1 MPCQNA
7 SSSHPSG
14 SRTPSGTRPARQRGL
29 VWRIVRLGAGACFI
43 RYGVRACRRGRNPAP
58 PRSPRLCRC
67 RRCDQRDGDQGTHP
81 TAAVTTVQR
90 SETLSKAAAVGLFA
104 SIGGKNMAQ
113 YASWVKSWAG
123 SPMTARDGGVAP
135 AAVRSESQRTTRTGK
150 SPSNG
155 GWRLSVTRQVACWT
169 RPDLWVC
176 GGAPRR
182 NRTGDPIL
190 TIDARRVHNALQHLT
205 CPHSYAGER
214 RCRGSRREAGR
225 G

>member
-1 MPCQNA
+1 LPCQNA

-14 SRTPSGTRPARQRGL
+14 SRTPSGTRPARQRGP

-58 PRSPRLCRC
+58 LRSPRLCRC

-104 SIGGKNMAQ
+104 SIGGKDMAQ

-123 SPMTARDGGVAP
+123 SPMTARDGSEWP
-135 AAVRSESQRTTRTGK
+135 RQPVRSESQPTNRTGK
-150 SPSNG
+150 SLANNGCRLLACNRPGAGPGLCCWFVWAPVGIEPATPSLPWIG
-155 GWRLSVTRQVACWT
+155 GPAAVL
-169 RPDLWVC
+169 C
-176 GGAPRR
+176 GVFAADDGP
-182 NRTGDPIL
+182 
-190 TIDARRVHNALQHLT
+190 
-205 CPHSYAGER
+205 
-214 RCRGSRREAGR
+214 SRAKECAQFTSGCKR
-225 G
+225 